1 MINKKIFGKGSIYL
15 IANILNASIPF
26 LLLPI
31 LTRVLS
37 PEDYGIIA
45 MFTIFLTLTN
55 AFVGLSIHGAVNVNF
70 FKLTPGKFS
79 EYITSCLI
87 LLVLSTLCVFSILS
101 VLGLWLEEFIGI
113 PYKWILIAVGISFFQ
128 FLNKLQ
134 LTVWVVQGEALKYGI
149 LQISNTVLNGFLSL
163 FFIFIIGMLWEGR
176 LLGQVIA
183 IVLFGM
189 VSIFF
194 LFKQKLFKKPL
205 TPKLDIQDALK
216 FGLPLIPHVLGA
228 FAIYSMD
235 RIIITNLLGT
245 AVVGIYM
252 VGMQLGQ
259 AIGLLADSFNKVFS
273 PWLMNSLSN
282 EYVDRLRI
290 VKNTYI
296 SMVSILSV
304 GFIWAAISTYFLP
317 YIVGERFQEAKNIIW
332 LICLGFS
339 LQGLYYLITNYIFYT
354 KKTKFLAIITFASG
368 LINIPLTYV
377 FVKYYGLEGA
387 AYSFLGVQFIF
398 FIFVWY
404 LSAKVYPMPWLFF
417 IKGKKNA

>member
-1 MINKKIFGKGSIYL
+1 
-15 IANILNASIPF
+15 
-26 LLLPI
+26 
-31 LTRVLS
+31 
-37 PEDYGIIA
+37 
-45 MFTIFLTLTN
+45 
-55 AFVGLSIHGAVNVNF
+55 
-70 FKLTPGKFS
+70 
-79 EYITSCLI
+79 
-87 LLVLSTLCVFSILS
+87 
-101 VLGLWLEEFIGI
+101 
-113 PYKWILIAVGISFFQ
+113 
-128 FLNKLQ
+128 
-134 LTVWVVQGEALKYGI
+134 
-149 LQISNTVLNGFLSL
+149 
-163 FFIFIIGMLWEGR
+163 MLWEGR